1 MKSPSEVFRENVL
14 PLKTGGADDGLEDED
29 KPNKTGGTDEPKD
42 GEDKSVNNDK
52 KPVHD
57 DKKPIDDDDKTVDDD
72 KKPMNDDKKPVNGD
86 DKPVDDDENLVNDD
100 KKPVDDDTK
109 PVNDDDKPVDD
120 DMKPIDDDDELVDD
134 DKKPVDGD
142 EKPNNET
149 KDDGDKPDKPD
160 NKPVPEII
168 TKVEI
173 AVEFKVQLADISN
186 RDEEERENL
195 KKMLAAGLESSLQKA
210 NPFGDQGKVI
220 VTIEFVLVK
229 DRRRDADQKYEA
241 VVTVT
246 YVAPEGISASDIPD
260 KAQLG
265 DVASGVSS
273 AASTTLTSDEFK
285 STIDQYSVSKIADSI
300 KVAPPKVEKIPDPAY
315 PTDVDPCSVEATIL
329 TCEPDSIQL
338 DVPLCEGKTA
348 EGFAH
353 GEFFIGGDSKDPT
366 CAG

>member
-1 MKSPSEVFRENVL
+1 MNTPDAFRENVL
-14 PLKTGGADDGLEDED
+14 PLKTGGEGGIDKPLDGDDKPKNDDDWPIDDDDKTADDEKKPVDGTDDKPKDGDDKPVDGTDDKPKDGED
-29 KPNKTGGTDEPKD
+29 KPKEDEDEPKD
-42 GEDKSVNNDK
+42 GEDKPNED
-52 KPVHD
+52 D
-57 DKKPIDDDDKTVDDD
+57 DKPKEDNDEPKDGDDKPKDDDDKPKD
-72 KKPMNDDKKPVNGD
+72 
-86 DKPVDDDENLVNDD
+86 
-100 KKPVDDDTK
+100 
-109 PVNDDDKPVDD
+109 DDDKPKDGED
-120 DMKPIDDDDELVDD
+120 KPTDGPKD
-134 DKKPVDGD
+134 DK
-142 EKPNNET
+142 
-149 KDDGDKPDKPD
+149 DKPD

-210 NPFGDQGKVI
+210 NPFGDEGKVI

-260 KAQLG
+260 SSEL
-265 DVASGVSS
+265 DNVASGVSS

-285 STIDQYSVSKIADSI
+285 STIDQDSVSKIADSI